1 MVSQGYFSRLLNFYH
16 SICANVLLKVD
27 SDDKI
32 NSVAVWGSMG
42 KMGKDKR
49 FRLAKS
55 VLWVIPLLALAVLA
69 PLAFE
74 VGAVGAG

>member
-1 MVSQGYFSRLLNFYH
+1 M
-16 SICANVLLKVD
+16 
-27 SDDKI
+27 
-32 NSVAVWGSMG
+32 AVWEFIG
-42 KMGKDKR
+42 KMGKEKR

-74 VGAVGAG
+74 VEAVGAG